1 MGCTFVHMH
10 THALILI
17 LVFRPVTVITNC
29 FVKIKLE
36 IVAFSLVANHV
47 YEAED

>member
-1 MGCTFVHMH
+1 MFTCT
-10 THALILI
+10 LILI
-17 LVFRPVTVITNC
+17 LVFRPVTVIANC

-36 IVAFSLVANHV
+36 IVAFSLIANHV